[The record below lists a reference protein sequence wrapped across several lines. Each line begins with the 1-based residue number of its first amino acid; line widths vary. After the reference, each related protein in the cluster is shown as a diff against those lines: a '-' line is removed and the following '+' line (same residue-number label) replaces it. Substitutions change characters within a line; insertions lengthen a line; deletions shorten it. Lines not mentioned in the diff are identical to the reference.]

1 MREALVST
9 LVKSSTEV
17 RHATGELEKLPQEF
31 HLLILDGLAN
41 RHIRDFDDHLDDWQG
56 RRGVLLQPCQSGRLC
71 IRDPA

>member
-1 MREALVST
+1 MAT
-9 LVKSSTEV
+9 PGSSGL
-17 RHATGELEKLPQEF
+17 GELPASLGYLVPQEF